1 MGSWDDRATRLK
13 TGIDSRWRDLRF
25 ECTNIGKSLFLAY
38 VPLWCSSS
46 QFNVDESFGNWKTSD
61 QMTGHEKR
69 GGRGK
74 GWMDRLEEPT
84 EVKES
89 EINGHMLHKRGVLEW
104 VDWGPQ
110 RLLPNSFST
119 ISKTHLL
126 TKKKYI
132 YFETNKLHYYSR
144 WHGQLLKEHYEPLS
158 QTDTFQNISMHSAYM
173 SVCLRGHN
181 KSVWEG
187 FLDSYLESIKA
198 SLQIRPVLVFLASGS
213 VELAP
218 PVHELLF
225 LLVT

>member
-1 MGSWDDRATRLK
+1 
-13 TGIDSRWRDLRF
+13 
-25 ECTNIGKSLFLAY
+25 
-38 VPLWCSSS
+38 
-46 QFNVDESFGNWKTSD
+46 
-61 QMTGHEKR
+61 MTGHEKR

-89 EINGHMLHKRGVLEW
+89 EINGHILHKRGVLEC
-104 VDWGPQ
+104 VNRGPH

-126 TKKKYI
+126 TIKKL

-158 QTDTFQNISMHSAYM
+158 QTDAFQNISMHSAYM
-173 SVCLRGHN
+173 SGCLRGHN

>member
-74 GWMDRLEEPT
+74 GWTDRLEEPT

-110 RLLPNSFST
+110 LIFNYFEDT
-119 ISKTHLL
+119 FAH
-126 TKKKYI
+126 KKYI
-132 YFETNKLHYYSR
+132 YIYIETNKLHYYSR
-144 WHGQLLKEHYEPLS
+144 WHGQRLKEHYEPLS
-158 QTDTFQNISMHSAYM
+158 QTDTFQNISTHSAYM

-187 FLDSYLESIKA
+187 SLDSYLESIKA